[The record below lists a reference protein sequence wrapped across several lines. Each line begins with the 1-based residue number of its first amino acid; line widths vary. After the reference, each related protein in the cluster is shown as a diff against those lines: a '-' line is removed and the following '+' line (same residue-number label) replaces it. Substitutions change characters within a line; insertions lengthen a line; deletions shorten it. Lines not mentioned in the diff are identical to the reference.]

1 MSNTQKKNVPELRFP
16 GFEGEWEEK
25 KLGEIFQII
34 SGSTPLKSNKKFY
47 ENGNINWVKTTD
59 LNNSKVTH
67 SKEKITEYAMNSL
80 KLKLV
85 PKNSVLIAMYG
96 GFNQIGRTGLL
107 KIDATINQA
116 ISALLMNHETN
127 PEFIQAYLNYQVK
140 GWKRYAASSRKD
152 PNITKKDIEQF
163 KVPYVSINEQQKIGE
178 FFSKLDRQIELEEQK
193 LELLQQQKKSYM
205 QKIFSQELRFKDEN
219 GEDYPEWEEKQLGEL
234 GVTYAGL
241 SGKAKE
247 DFGFGKDV
255 YVSYV
260 NVFKNNI
267 ATLEMVE
274 NVSIK
279 PGEKQNNV
287 KFGDILFTTSSEV
300 PHEVGMSS
308 VWLYEKDNVYL
319 NSFCFGFRTT
329 VSFINPI
336 FLARYLRSFEMRKLI
351 TILAQGSTR
360 FNISKKELMKLIVKI
375 PRLDEQ
381 NRIINLFSILDGG
394 IELQSMKV
402 RKLKKRKQG
411 LLQKMFI

>member
-1 MSNTQKKNVPELRFP
+1 MSNIQKKNVPELRFP

-193 LELLQQQKKSYM
+193 LELLQQQKKGYM

-219 GEDYPEWEEKQLGEL
+219 GNDYPEWTNERLGEVTTVTMGQSPKSVNYTDNSNDTVL
-234 GVTYAGL
+234 IQGNADIENGLINPRIYTREVTKLIQKDEIILTVRAPVGKLAMAQINACIGRGVC
-241 SGKAKE
+241 
-247 DFGFGKDV
+247 
-255 YVSYV
+255 
-260 NVFKNNI
+260 
-267 ATLEMVE
+267 
-274 NVSIK
+274 SIK
-279 PGEKQNNV
+279 GDKFLYYFLEWFATQN
-287 KFGDILFTTSSEV
+287 KWIRFS
-300 PHEVGMSS
+300 
-308 VWLYEKDNVYL
+308 
-319 NSFCFGFRTT
+319 
-329 VSFINPI
+329 
-336 FLARYLRSFEMRKLI
+336 
-351 TILAQGSTR
+351 QGSTFESISGNDIR
-360 FNISKKELMKLIVKI
+360 NIHIKI
-375 PRLDEQ
+375 PVEDERTKIIKLLNSLDVLNSKTDLKIQ
-381 NRIINLFSILDGG
+381 N
-394 IELQSMKV
+394 
-402 RKLKKRKQG
+402 LKQRKQS
-411 LLQKMFI
+411 LLQKMFV

>member
-1 MSNTQKKNVPELRFP
+1 MSNTQMKNVPELRFP

-193 LELLQQQKKSYM
+193 LELLQQQKKGYM